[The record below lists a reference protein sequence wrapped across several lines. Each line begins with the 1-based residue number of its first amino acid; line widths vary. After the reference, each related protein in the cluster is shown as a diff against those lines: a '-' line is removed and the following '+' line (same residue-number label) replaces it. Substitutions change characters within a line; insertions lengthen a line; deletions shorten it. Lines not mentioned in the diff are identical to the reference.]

1 MPQHRIFIDGAAG
14 TTGLRIHER
23 LSAAADIRLLQLPE
37 AQRKDPSARADM
49 MAQADITVLCLPDEA
64 AREAVA
70 LAPADARICDTS
82 TAHRTAAAWLYG
94 FPELHGQREQ
104 IRTATRLAVPGC
116 HASGVIALLRPL
128 VEGGVLAADYP
139 VVCQSLTGYSGG
151 GKNMIA
157 EYAAADRADKYA
169 APRLYGLSLQ
179 HKHLPEIQAVCGLN
193 APPLFTPV
201 VADYYSGMLVS
212 IPLPTA
218 ALNTDGAGVAACLAD
233 YYADSRVIRVQP
245 YNTAQADGMLAANAL
260 TGRDDMEIFVSGHA
274 EQVLLCA
281 RFDNLGKGASG
292 AAVQC
297 LNLMLGRDETAG
309 LVLQAA

>member
-1 MPQHRIFIDGAAG
+1 MSMHTIFIDGAAG
-14 TTGLRIHER
+14 TTGLRIEER
-23 LSAAADIRLLQLPE
+23 LGAAADITLLRLPE
-37 AQRKDPSARADM
+37 AQRKDPAARADA
-49 MAQADITVLCLPDEA
+49 MAQADLTFLCLPDEA

-70 LAPADARICDTS
+70 FAPADARICDTS
-82 TAHRTAAAWLYG
+82 TAHRTAADWVYG
-94 FPELHGQREQ
+94 FPELHGQREH

-128 VEGGVLAADYP
+128 RERAWLAEHAVP
-139 VVCQSLTGYSGG
+139 VCHSLTGYSGG
-151 GKNMIA
+151 GKSMIA

-179 HKHLPEIQAVCGLN
+179 HKHLPEIQAVCGLT

-212 IPLPTA
+212 IPLRLA
-218 ALNTDGAGVAACLAD
+218 DLNGASGADVARLFAD
-233 YYADSRVIRVQP
+233 YYADEAMIRVHP
-245 YNTAQADGMLAANAL
+245 FNTPQADNMLAANAL
-260 TGRDDMEIFVSGHA
+260 TGRDSMEILVSGNA

-281 RFDNLGKGASG
+281 CFDNLGKGASG

-297 LNLMLGRDETAG
+297 MNLMLGRDETAG
-309 LVLQAA
+309 LVI

>member
-1 MPQHRIFIDGAAG
+1 MPQHHIFIDGAAG

-82 TAHRTAAAWLYG
+82 TAHRTAADWVYG

-116 HASGVIALLRPL
+116 HASGVIALLHPL

-157 EYAAADRADKYA
+157 EYAAANRADKYA

-179 HKHLPEIQAVCGLN
+179 HKHLPEIQAVCGLTT
-193 APPLFTPV
+193 PPLFTPV

-218 ALNTDGAGVAACLAD
+218 VLNTDGAGVAACLAD
-233 YYADSRVIRVQP
+233 YYADSCVIRVQP

-260 TGRDDMEIFVSGHA
+260 AGRDDMEIFVSGHA

-297 LNLMLGRDETAG
+297 LNLMLGREETAG